1 MVQGKEAARRE
12 PLQIGCVPR
21 SNHQMIR
28 EYKPC
33 CIIISGGCLVAG
45 ARRPRVAVGGK
56 ETCGMRTHL
65 YCECR
70 DAEHRGWKLVTHSLS
85 WMYYQMV
92 AQPIRCKRRACIRVT
107 SAQHVE
113 ATPPPCGPRVDR
125 PRCHPAPP
133 QQRSRRATSPPAGDG
148 VGPCVRQ
155 TSQPVGTRTLSRAHS
170 RSGLTR
176 SPCTAA
182 LLVLCVGHSRRAST
196 NTANRANTAPCSAKL
211 STLRL
216 F

>member
-1 MVQGKEAARRE
+1 MRCTRRVCPARKFPVARTRETCSHSLCWAGDYLSVISVVAHLLEPPSLAGWQQPFGRSGRRRPSMVQGKEAARRE

-85 WMYYQMV
+85 SMYYQMV
-92 AQPIRCKRRACIRVT
+92 AQPIRCKRRAWSRVT

-113 ATPPPCGPRVDR
+113 ATPPPCGPCVDDR
-125 PRCHPAPP
+125 PRCQPP
-133 QQRSRRATSPPAGDG
+133 QQHRDRGEQRR
-148 VGPCVRQ
+148 
-155 TSQPVGTRTLSRAHS
+155 
-170 RSGLTR
+170 
-176 SPCTAA
+176 
-182 LLVLCVGHSRRAST
+182 RR
-196 NTANRANTAPCSAKL
+196 R
-211 STLRL
+211 
-216 F
+216 